1 MKWIVGIF
9 GGTSLGVVL
18 WLILGLFV
26 EREMEFG
33 TFISIWA
40 GATVSTFFFHWTATR
55 KQKP

>member
-40 GATVSTFFFHWTATR
+40 GEKHG
-55 KQKP
+55 